1 VKINLSTQAS
11 EYKLKPVE
19 IIGKTDQV
27 HSEPKNS
34 SFELKAEFEA
44 KLQKFDK
51 VEHLQNALGEH
62 DLTLKFRK
70 DEETNRLVVELID
83 SKTGVAVRQMPS
95 EVSLKLGAAF
105 AKLQGQLL
113 DEHI

>member
-1 VKINLSTQAS
+1 MQINFSTQVS

-19 IIGKTDQV
+19 IIGETEKVQ
-27 HSEPKNS
+27 SEAKNS
-34 SFELKAEFEA
+34 SFELKTGFEA
-44 KLQKFDK
+44 ESENSDKIQNLQK
-51 VEHLQNALGEH
+51 ALGEH
-62 DLTLKFRK
+62 DLTLKFRQDK
-70 DEETNRLVVELID
+70 ETNRWVVELID

-105 AKLQGQLL
+105 AKLQGQLV